1 MRCMIACGIL
11 NGTERMIDTRP
22 FQHCECQRMG
32 NQYAVC
38 QSALSLE
45 EQGKKV
51 ALTVRANEEA
61 KAVVLDDCVFTDNAP
76 RCDALY
82 LFKSQNRKI
91 AALVELK
98 GAGDIPHA
106 FEQLAYTRTQRP
118 EYQMLRAQL
127 DNAAPGKLIEKAF
140 IVTNGMLSKP
150 EREKL
155 ENRHGIR
162 VNEILQSEPSGKVP
176 DLRGYFLA

>member
-1 MRCMIACGIL
+1 
-11 NGTERMIDTRP
+11 MIDTSP
-22 FQHCECQRMG
+22 FEHCECQRMG

-51 ALTVRANEEA
+51 TLSTRTNEEA
-61 KAVVLDDCVFTDNAP
+61 KALVLDGCVFTDNNTK
-76 RCDALY
+76 CDALY
-82 LFKSQNRKI
+82 LFKSQNRKV

-98 GAGDIPHA
+98 GAGGIPHA
-106 FEQLAYTRTQRP
+106 FEQLAYTRKYRLK
-118 EYQMLRAQL
+118 YQDLRDQL
-127 DNAAPGKLIEKAF
+127 DHSASGRLIEKAF

-155 ENRHGIR
+155 ENLLGIR

-176 DLRGYFLA
+176 DLRNYF

>member
-1 MRCMIACGIL
+1 MTECGIL
-11 NGTERMIDTRP
+11 SGIESMIDTSP

-32 NQYAVC
+32 NQYSVC

-51 ALTVRANEEA
+51 TLITRANEEA
-61 KAVVLDDCVFTDNAP
+61 KALVLDGCVFTDSNIK
-76 RCDALY
+76 CDALY
-82 LFKSQNRKI
+82 LFKSHNRKV

-106 FEQLAYTRTQRP
+106 FEQLAYTRIQRQ
-118 EYQMLRAQL
+118 EYQQLRAQL
-127 DNAAPGKLIEKAF
+127 DHSAPGPLIEKAF
-140 IVTNGMLSKP
+140 IVSNGMLSKP

-155 ENRHGIR
+155 ENKHGIR
-162 VNEILQSEPSGKVP
+162 VNEVLHSKPRRKVP
-176 DLRGYFLA
+176 DLRTYI

>member
-1 MRCMIACGIL
+1 
-11 NGTERMIDTRP
+11 MIDTSP

-45 EQGKKV
+45 EQGKKIT
-51 ALTVRANEEA
+51 LSIRTNEEA
-61 KAVVLDDCVFTDNAP
+61 KALVLDGCVFTDHFTK
-76 RCDALY
+76 CDALY
-82 LFKSQNRKI
+82 LFKSQNRKV

-98 GAGDIPHA
+98 GAGNIPHA
-106 FEQLAYTRTQRP
+106 FEQLAYTRKHRP
-118 EYQMLRAQL
+118 EYQRLRAKL
-127 DNAAPGKLIEKAF
+127 DHSAPGQLIEKAF

-162 VNEILQSEPSGKVP
+162 VNEVLQSEPSRKVP
-176 DLRGYFLA
+176 DLRNYF